1 MTRDDV
7 SNESAPQSTA
17 TTRTY
22 PPGYQPCQ
30 RSLLVTPILGREHTV
45 TEANHNLSGRTSV
58 PLSRRPR
65 LKLVDTFRPAPTPA
79 LGTAASGLAWARRYR
94 NKLRVSD
101 VGIIVGAV
109 TVAHLVR
116 FGTEGI
122 RTEVGPVSANYWALS
137 ILIMLTWIVT
147 LGAFRTRDSRV
158 IGIGATEYKQVI
170 NASALA
176 FGLLA
181 ILFLI
186 LQVDIARGFFIL
198 TLPLG
203 VGGLLLE
210 RWLWRKWLLRQCEN
224 GHYLARAIV
233 VGSKEDVEYVIA
245 QIDEKSGAAYYVV
258 GAAIDGQDSGTVT
271 VGEHE
276 VPIVARFADAATA
289 AQQMGVETVIVAGH
303 PRGGSSFIRN
313 LGWDLENTSAELVL
327 SSQLTDVA
335 GPRIHFRPVEG
346 LPLIHVEIPHFAGG
360 KHVLKRSLDIVGSAV
375 GLLFLLPVFAVVAIM
390 IKRDSPGPVLFR
402 QERCGRNGDAFN
414 MLKFRS
420 MVQTAEDDLASL
432 LDQNEASGVLF
443 KIRNDPRITRVGR
456 FIRKYSIDE
465 LPQLW
470 NVLIGDMSLVGPRP
484 PLPAEVEGYESH
496 VHRRLY
502 IKPGVTG
509 MWQVNGRSLLS
520 WEDSVRLDL
529 YYVENWSLTGDLM
542 IIWRTFKTVIQPV
555 GAY

>member
-1 MTRDDV
+1 MSEV
-7 SNESAPQSTA
+7 EPKLSTA
-17 TTRTY
+17 GTVRAHR
-22 PPGYQPCQ
+22 GA
-30 RSLLVTPILGREHTV
+30 RLRLVETP
-45 TEANHNLSGRTSV
+45 
-58 PLSRRPR
+58 RRP
-65 LKLVDTFRPAPTPA
+65 TPAPT
-79 LGTAASGLAWARRYR
+79 AAAPSSGLAWARRYR
-94 NKLRVSD
+94 AILRVSD
-101 VGIIVGAV
+101 FCIIVLAV
-109 TVAHLVR
+109 TVAHLAR

-122 RTEVGPVSANYWALS
+122 KADIGAFSANYWFLS
-137 ILIMLTWIVT
+137 VFIMLTWIVT

-158 IGIGATEYKQVI
+158 IGVGAAEYKQVI

-186 LQVDIARGFFIL
+186 VQVDIARGYFVL

-203 VGGLLLE
+203 LGGLILE
-210 RWLWRKWLLRQCEN
+210 RWLWRKWLLRQCKS

-233 VGSKEDVEYVIA
+233 VGHREDVEYVIG
-245 QIDEKSGAAYYVV
+245 QIDAKSGAAYYVA
-258 GAAIDGQDSGTVT
+258 GAAVDGEDSGCVT
-271 VGEHE
+271 VGEHD
-276 VPIVARFADAATA
+276 VPLVASFTDVAKAARD
-289 AQQMGVETVIVAGH
+289 MGVETVIVAGH
-303 PRGGSSFIRN
+303 PRGGNNFIRN
-313 LGWDLENTSAELVL
+313 LGWELENTNAELVL
-327 SSQLTDVA
+327 SSRLTDVA

-346 LPLIHVEIPHFAGG
+346 LPLIHVEIPHFSGA
-360 KHVLKRSLDIVGSAV
+360 KHVLKRSLDIIGSATA
-375 GLLFLLPVFAVVAIM
+375 LLVLLPVFAVVAMM

-402 QERCGRNGDAFN
+402 QERCGRNGDRFN

-470 NVLIGDMSLVGPRP
+470 NVLVGDMSLVGPRP

-509 MWQVNGRSLLS
+509 MWQVNGRSNLS

-529 YYVENWSLTGDLM
+529 YYVENWSLAGDLM
-542 IIWRTFKTVIQPV
+542 ILWRTVKTVARPV

>member
-1 MTRDDV
+1 MSEANPELSGAD
-7 SNESAPQSTA
+7 SAPFG
-17 TTRTY
+17 RR
-22 PPGYQPCQ
+22 PPL
-30 RSLLVTPILGREHTV
+30 SLVT
-45 TEANHNLSGRTSV
+45 
-58 PLSRRPR
+58 
-65 LKLVDTFRPAPTPA
+65 TFRPAPTPA
-79 LGTAASGLAWARRYR
+79 VGTPASGLAWAKRYR
-94 NKLRVSD
+94 TILRVSD
-101 VGIIVGAV
+101 VCIIVAAV
-109 TVAHLVR
+109 TVAHLAR
-116 FGTEGI
+116 FGIEGT
-122 RTEVGPVSANYWALS
+122 RAAVGPISANYWLLS
-137 ILIMLTWIVT
+137 LIIMLTWIVT

-181 ILFLI
+181 IFFLVA
-186 LQVDIARGFFIL
+186 QVDIARGYFVL

-203 VGGLLLE
+203 LGGLLLE

-233 VGSKEDVEYVIA
+233 VGSREDVEYVVA
-245 QIDEKSGAAYYVV
+245 QIDQKSGAAYYVV
-258 GAAIDGQDSGTVT
+258 GAAIDGEEAGTVT
-271 VGEHE
+271 VGKHD
-276 VPIVARFADAATA
+276 VPIVARFSDAAA
-289 AQQMGVETVIVAGH
+289 AAREMGVETVIVAGH
-303 PRGGSSFIRN
+303 PRGGTAFIRN

-346 LPLIHVEIPHFAGG
+346 LPLIHVEIPHFAGA
-360 KHVLKRSLDIVGSAV
+360 KHVLKRTLDVVASAL
-375 GLLFLLPVFAVVAIM
+375 GIALLLPLLAMIAIL
-390 IKRDSPGPVLFR
+390 IKIDSPGPVLFR
-402 QERCGRNGDAFN
+402 QERCGRNGDTFN

-432 LDQNEASGVLF
+432 LDKNEASGVLF

-470 NVLIGDMSLVGPRP
+470 NVLVGDMSLVGPRP
-484 PLPAEVEGYESH
+484 PLPAEVEGYETH

-509 MWQVNGRSLLS
+509 MWQINGRSNLS

-529 YYVENWSLTGDLM
+529 YYVENWSLAGDLM
-542 IIWRTFKTVIQPV
+542 IIWRTFKTVAHPV